1 MEIIRLRSLLLLVNF
16 SMDIVVLTLVALF
29 ILGIFLIFRM
39 FWLWYW
45 KIDKVVD
52 LLESIDKTLK

>member
-1 MEIIRLRSLLLLVNF
+1 M
-16 SMDIVVLTLVALF
+16 LTLVALF
-29 ILGIFLIFRM
+29 ILGIFLIFRI